1 MIKDINITRHSI
13 AHIMACA
20 VSRLY
25 PNAIFGF
32 GPAIEN
38 GFYYDFKLDF
48 NLQETD
54 LQAIEQKMQEIISE
68 NLPFKQ
74 EELPIAAAKELFKN
88 QPFKLEAINDLVLRE
103 GATTVSVFNVGGF
116 VDLCIGPHI
125 RYTKEVKKE
134 SFKIIRVSGA
144 YWKGDN
150 NNEMLQRI
158 VGYAYETAQELKDY
172 EQKLI
177 EIAKR
182 DHRNL
187 GKELDLFSLSNEIGL
202 GLPLF
207 HPKGATVRYLM
218 QNFSQQAHMINGYD
232 WVYTPHIGRGQL
244 WVTSGHLGFYKD
256 GMYNPIE
263 VDGEE
268 YYIKP
273 MNCPFHIEV
282 YQNSPKSY
290 RDLPK
295 RYAEYGQVY
304 RYELSGAL
312 QGLTRVRGFT
322 QDDAHIICTPNQV
335 ENEIKNALKFSL
347 YILKAFGLKDFKAY
361 IATKPEKKSVGSDEE
376 WAKAIEVLKLAVK
389 ECGLDFE
396 IDEGGGA
403 FYGPKIDLKINDV
416 LGREWQCSTIQF
428 DFNMPARFNMTY
440 IGEDGAKHTPY
451 MVHRALFGS
460 IERFMAL
467 LIEHYAGA
475 FPLWLAPVQVGIVP
489 VSNIKHADYGKSVL
503 KQLRAKGFRVE
514 LLDDN
519 EKLGA
524 KIRKLELEK
533 VPMILVVG
541 DSEMNDNL
549 ISVRMRGEGDLGKM
563 TLDDFY
569 KKTDPLLEAG
579 KPQYQG
585 LDE

>member
-1 MIKDINITRHSI
+1 MEKIEILRHSI
-13 AHIMACA
+13 AHVLAGA
-20 VSRLY
+20 VKRLY
-25 PNAIFGF
+25 PSAVFGF
-32 GPAIEN
+32 GPAVEN
-38 GFYYDFKLDF
+38 GFYYDFKLSV
-48 NLQETD
+48 NLQEGD
-54 LQAIEQKMQEIISE
+54 LVSIQQKMEEIIAEGLPYEQKEVSISE
-68 NLPFKQ
+68 AQ
-74 EELPIAAAKELFKN
+74 ELFKG
-88 QPFKLEAINDLVLRE
+88 QYLKLEAISDLVTRE
-103 GATTVSVFNVGGF
+103 GVKTVSVYTIGGF
-116 VDLCIGPHI
+116 TDLCIGPHI
-125 RYTKEVKKE
+125 ASTKEIKKDT
-134 SFKIIRVSGA
+134 FKLVRVSGA

-150 NNEMLQRI
+150 DNEMLQRI
-158 VGYAYETAQELKDY
+158 AGIAFEKASELVEY
-172 EQKLI
+172 EQRLI
-177 EIAKR
+177 EISKR

-187 GKELDLFSLSNEIGL
+187 GKQLDLFSLSDEIGL

-207 HPKGATVRYLM
+207 HPKGATIRYLM
-218 QNFSQQAHMINGYD
+218 QNFSQQAHMMNGYD

-256 GMYNPIE
+256 GMYSPIE

-322 QDDAHIICTPNQV
+322 QDDAHIICTPQQV
-335 ENEIKNALKFSL
+335 EKEIKSALKFSL
-347 YILKAFGLKDFKAY
+347 YILRAFGLKDFKAY
-361 IATKPEKKSVGSDEE
+361 IATKPPKKSVGSEDD
-376 WAKAIEVLKLAVK
+376 WANAIEVLKSAVK
-389 ECGLDFE
+389 ECGLEYE

-460 IERFMAL
+460 IERFFAL

-475 FPLWLAPVQVGIVP
+475 FPLWLAPVQIGIVP
-489 VSNIKHADYGKSVL
+489 VSNLKHSDYGKQVL
-503 KQLRAKGFRVE
+503 KQLRAKNFRVDF
-514 LLDDN
+514 LDDN

-533 VPMILVVG
+533 VPVILVIG
-541 DSEMNDNL
+541 DSEQNDNL
-549 ISVRMRGEGDLGKM
+549 VSVRMRGEGDLGKM
-563 TLDDFY
+563 TLEQLY
-569 KKTDPLLEAG
+569 EKLNPLLEAG

-585 LDE
+585 LDEF